1 MIGRIVLA
9 GVMVLAAS
17 AGVAEAKRKPK
28 PKPPEQTWRLVLY
41 KSGGYGGDA
50 LDVIADVPEL
60 DEYGFDDNVSSFQVI
75 EGFWQLCEGENYTS
89 TCITVGPGAYPDLGA
104 IGLRNNALE
113 SVRRMQPPG
122 PPPPPPR
129 PDLTRK
135 VEARAS
141 YDAIIEGEGEAR
153 IVNEVAFRGITVR
166 VTVRNEGSVAAE
178 ASTLRIEPGKKM
190 ADVASYIAV
199 GEHEC
204 GAGTIPWPAKEGGP
218 TTCAPVQKGEIV
230 AKTDGAGANCAIPK
244 LEPGDSARC
253 VAVFSVL
260 YNYLVP
266 QFGDWYV
273 VAVADSGN
281 RVKEDSEKN
290 NGAGEQ
296 IRVKGDDLPPP

>member
-28 PKPPEQTWRLVLY
+28 PKPPEQTSRLVLY

-218 TTCAPVQKGEIV
+218 TTCAPVQKGEVV